1 MAGGQFGGKKR
12 KVPDNYK
19 EDKDLFYIGLAT
31 IMVSVVYVFNHY
43 GANTARMPLRFSHFD
58 NIHLRVVPTC
68 KRRHQY
74 SFPWLC

>member
-43 GANTARMPLRFSHFD
+43 GANTARMPLRFSF
-58 NIHLRVVPTC
+58 
-68 KRRHQY
+68 
-74 SFPWLC
+74 